1 MQLMAVSYGS
11 MNLSSIGEL
20 GMIGCQLKGLINSSI
35 NLEKALN
42 DMIVREESVYCL
54 FGLSF

>member
-1 MQLMAVSYGS
+1 MAVSYGS